1 MRKFYGRPEKVPKI
15 FFLITLFEII
25 TKDQY
30 DDDDDDDDDDE
41 DDALFLWY
49 G

>member
-15 FFLITLFEII
+15 FFLIALFEII
-25 TKDQY
+25 SEDQY
-30 DDDDDDDDDDE
+30 DDDNDDK